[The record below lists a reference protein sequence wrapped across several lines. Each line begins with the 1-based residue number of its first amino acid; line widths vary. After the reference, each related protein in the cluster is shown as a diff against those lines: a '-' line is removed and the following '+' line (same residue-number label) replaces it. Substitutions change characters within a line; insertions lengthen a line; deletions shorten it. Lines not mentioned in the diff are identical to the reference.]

1 MVSFCEWLLPE
12 IFRASMRALNRTTDD
27 KAWLTDRQLDDLRDQ
42 IVRQLGIGREQEKMI
57 QGCSLQTHC
66 WDLLRFWTLS
76 YTGADESPTA
86 RVQRDPRRPRVAR
99 AQATHRA
106 ISSHLTAHSPPCYDA
121 IRMNTHSESGKTNLV
136 AIGVLVGVAITG
148 VWVWKRLSLDIQEY
162 VIDQAIPMAFAG
174 LVIVAA
180 LWMLV
185 RVFIRRREQRGER
198 AKLMAAFKRATVQEK
213 KLEIAFALIEVNGY
227 RAEGLE
233 SVTPALRDLFTT
245 TLQQAL
251 DDKQHRIRGM
261 AASYLGVLN
270 DKTVI
275 PLLLVAL
282 EDEHAYVRSCAALG
296 LGRLRASEAKEKL
309 TTAMEED
316 WDQTVR
322 SRSKE
327 ALERIKQS

>member
-1 MVSFCEWLLPE
+1 MST
-12 IFRASMRALNRTTDD
+12 R
-27 KAWLTDRQLDDLRDQ
+27 
-42 IVRQLGIGREQEKMI
+42 
-57 QGCSLQTHC
+57 
-66 WDLLRFWTLS
+66 
-76 YTGADESPTA
+76 
-86 RVQRDPRRPRVAR
+86 
-99 AQATHRA
+99 
-106 ISSHLTAHSPPCYDA
+106 
-121 IRMNTHSESGKTNLV
+121 SESGRTNLV
-136 AIGVLVGVAITG
+136 AIGVLVGVMIAG

-174 LVIVAA
+174 LVIAA
-180 LWMLV
+180 GLWMLV
-185 RVFIRRREQRGER
+185 RVFIRRRVQRGER
-198 AKLMAAFKRATVQEK
+198 AKLMAAFERATIQEK

-233 SVTPALRDLFTT
+233 SVALALRDLFAT
-245 TLQQAL
+245 TLQQAVG
-251 DDKQHRIRGM
+251 DKQHRIRGM

-275 PLLLVAL
+275 PLLLKAL

-309 TTAMEED
+309 TTVMQED

>member
-1 MVSFCEWLLPE
+1 MT
-12 IFRASMRALNRTTDD
+12 IRA
-27 KAWLTDRQLDDLRDQ
+27 
-42 IVRQLGIGREQEKMI
+42 
-57 QGCSLQTHC
+57 
-66 WDLLRFWTLS
+66 
-76 YTGADESPTA
+76 
-86 RVQRDPRRPRVAR
+86 
-99 AQATHRA
+99 
-106 ISSHLTAHSPPCYDA
+106 
-121 IRMNTHSESGKTNLV
+121 ESGRTNLV
-136 AIGVLVGVAITG
+136 AIGVLVGVMIAG
-148 VWVWKRLSLDIQEY
+148 VWVWKRLSLDTQEY

-174 LVIVAA
+174 LVIAA
-180 LWMLV
+180 GLWMLV
-185 RVFIRRREQRGER
+185 RAFNRRRAQRRER
-198 AKLMAAFKRATVQEK
+198 AKLVAAFERATVQEK

-233 SVTPALRDLFTT
+233 AITPVLRDLFAT

-251 DDKQHRIRGM
+251 GDKQHRIRGM

-275 PLLLVAL
+275 PLLLEAL